1 MRESSY
7 CHCSL
12 CRIETELR
20 TGFLERDRE
29 EICRQILCSAPEL
42 ATFSDL
48 DSLLAHLRLGRDVIS
63 SDALLRALIRAKRIF
78 ADGTVER
85 MLILVF
91 LPQMHGAVRS
101 VLRRYPQLSPDDAS
115 QNLLHTLLRFLDSG
129 QLESRQDYLGFA
141 ITRYVKRAAFDW
153 AEHERRSLVFEPNSP
168 MPELDGS
175 TGSFEHLVALR
186 HFLHAAVRRGVLN
199 AAELDLLIQFK
210 LENGLDDD
218 APEFHSNAH
227 RQRLKRLLHKLRRL
241 AAPGASRNG
250 H

>member
-63 SDALLRALIRAKRIF
+63 SDARLRALIRAKRIF

-101 VLRRYPQLSPDDAS
+101 VLRRYPQLSPDELRKIYCTHCCVFSIPAS
-115 QNLLHTLLRFLDSG
+115 SKAAKIISASP
-129 QLESRQDYLGFA
+129 SRG
-141 ITRYVKRAAFDW
+141 T
-153 AEHERRSLVFEPNSP
+153 
-168 MPELDGS
+168 
-175 TGSFEHLVALR
+175 
-186 HFLHAAVRRGVLN
+186 
-199 AAELDLLIQFK
+199 
-210 LENGLDDD
+210 
-218 APEFHSNAH
+218 
-227 RQRLKRLLHKLRRL
+227 
-241 AAPGASRNG
+241 
-250 H
+250 